1 MTSYGN
7 TKSIF
12 DTMYGSRDLLDI
24 IFFVHT
30 KAATPTITAL
40 TKILAQGLYL

>member
-12 DTMYGSRDLLDI
+12 DTMYGSRYLLD

-30 KAATPTITAL
+30 KAATPKITAL
-40 TKILAQGLYL
+40 TKIFAQGLYL